1 MKKDVLF
8 LCQYFYPE
16 YISSATLPRD
26 VALSLKKSGMSV
38 DVLTGFPYEYND
50 GEKVKKKESYKGINI
65 QRVKYLKLKR
75 SNFIGRLVNFFSFF
89 SSMSFKLLKLRHYK
103 IIIVY
108 SNPPILPL
116 LAIWAN
122 KLFKTKIIFVG
133 FDIYPEIAINTNSL
147 KKNSAIDKVMTY
159 INKRLFKSVSQV
171 VALSNDMKT
180 FLLANR
186 DIDEN
191 RINVIPNWYD
201 VEDLES
207 IPHNVPAI
215 DNFIENSDLV
225 VSYFGNMGICQDMQ
239 TLLDAML
246 LLKKQPHIKFLLA
259 GHGVKK
265 DEIKVFIEE
274 NNLSNAVVFDFL
286 QGQDYKYALS
296 RSDCFVVSL
305 EDSVEGLAVP
315 SKTYSY
321 MMAGKTI
328 VSIMNDETDIAKE
341 VVDNNLGVHVS
352 NGCSKE
358 LAEKLMFLANNNDFL
373 LESGKNAREQFLSKY
388 TTEKCTKQ
396 YVEMIEEML

>member
-50 GEKVKKKESYKGINI
+50 GEKVEKKESYKGINI

-89 SSMSFKLLKLRHYK
+89 CSMSFKLLKLRHYK

-133 FDIYPEIAINTNSL
+133 FDIYPEIAINTRSL
-147 KKNSAIDKVMTY
+147 KKNSVIDKVMTY
-159 INKRLFKSVSQV
+159 INNKLFNSVDRV
-171 VALSNDMKT
+171 VALSNDMKD
-180 FLLANR
+180 FLINNR
-186 DIDEN
+186 NIEEHK
-191 RINVIPNWYD
+191 IKVIPNWYEIENMETIVYD
-201 VEDLES
+201 FPTLDT
-207 IPHNVPAI
+207 
-215 DNFIENSDLV
+215 FIENSDLV

-239 TLLDAML
+239 TILDAML
-246 LLKKQPHIKFLLA
+246 LLKKQPRIKFLLA

-265 DEIKVFIEE
+265 DEIKIFIEE

-341 VVDNNLGVHVS
+341 VVGNNLGVHVS

-373 LESGKNAREQFLSKY
+373 LESGKNARERFLSKY

-396 YVEMIEEML
+396 YLEMIEEML